1 MPKKETSKSTT
12 KVVKKKPSQI
22 SETKTKKH
30 SSDNKEILNA
40 PYGASGTSLV
50 EWFILEEYNP
60 KLAWS
65 AGLLVYEKMRK
76 SDAQVFATLLAME
89 LPIRSTKWDIM
100 PASDEEGETGDF
112 EHEVADFVRKALFEK
127 METPFD
133 DFLREVLTMLP
144 FWFAPFEKV
153 WTADSEFVWLKKL
166 SFRKQNSIHK
176 WQQEDWTAGITQIL
190 PQTVVEWVNEWKNL
204 VSIPASKILLFSF
217 RREGENYEGVSVL
230 RSAYKHWYFKETM
243 YKFDAVRHERQS
255 VGIPVIYLP
264 STASPEDKAEA
275 QRIVANIRASE
286 QTGVVMPWPKEDG
299 WLFEFADMKAGQ
311 NTNLFE
317 SIKHHNR
324 EIAKNILAQF
334 LELGDTESGS
344 KALSEDQSDLF
355 LLSLVAVANQIKDTI
370 NRFLIPELVDY
381 NFDGVK
387 EYPKIT
393 FEKLG
398 SVDYEKIANIL
409 SSLASGELITKDE
422 DLEDYLRTKMNL
434 PARKKDEENPEDAE
448 GGVAVDP
455 EDPEDT
461 PDAWASNEAELDSLQ
476 EELDWMQASETLDEE
491 NLEFTTDS
499 ILEWM
504 EFAVDYLE
512 DHSLEFVAKGDQLSD
527 EHKKAISEA
536 LRKKYGSVNQS
547 KAIIDKSIEDK
558 TGEISKA
565 QDKFKADTAWIKKQI
580 EWMRAIHDAIKKGKW
595 TVAQRK
601 QLASE
606 ISDLNKKIKAMRGQ
620 RDSVVTPLKEFK
632 TAYLKGRTVVNQIIR
647 ARKKQVAE
655 KIRSLYDEISSGRKS
670 VKDGTQPLKDDISW
684 NTEQMRSLRKMI
696 AWLPKWDSKRE
707 SIKSMIDAMT
717 EENIQNRSA
726 IKKSNADFQG
736 KASWIRSDIK
746 KERDSVKTF
755 HEHGPDCNHEHIPD
769 EAQVFFD
776 ASFLGLSRM
785 FNNKFIV
792 ELQNECRT
800 PDDYA
805 RLKQKGFK
813 FNDYEKDSWRPMT
826 FSERKVN
833 FVSLKRSMETFEKVL
848 QENVDWIV
856 QKQREDILK
865 QIKKAVDD
873 NDIAAV
879 WAVKAKYTAD
889 LSQALTDVQKEM
901 FEIGKKSAAVEMAVQ
916 VPATKAEVR
925 GAMRVQNDAM
935 IEGMVNDMEVTAK
948 KAAAQVINKKGGSIT
963 TTNSAEAVAAAG
975 ESIDKVI
982 SGQVN
987 ALKTLGITGSVNLW
1001 RSSIFERYPEKIY
1014 WFQFSAILDSRTTET
1029 CRSLD
1034 GRVVKAWS
1042 PEYYMYAPPRHYNC
1056 RSIWVEILNEE
1067 SFKPEFTGV
1076 PSSIPANATIETF
1089 KDIKAP
1095 IVLKGSPVMT
1105 VIQKELDETREKL
1118 KLLEETW
1125 KYKNRAD
1132 GYRTRIAELEKSLQW
1147 SFNEY
1152 CREVLV
1158 ADGIEFKEVSE

>member
-1 MPKKETSKSTT
+1 MTKKETSKSTEST
-12 KVVKKKPSQI
+12 VEKVPSQI

-30 SSDNKEILNA
+30 SSDKKDLLNTF
-40 PYGASGTSLV
+40 GASGTSLV
-50 EWFILEEYNP
+50 EGYILEEYNP

-100 PASDEEGETGDF
+100 PASDENGETGDR
-112 EHEVADFVRKALFEK
+112 EHEIADFVRKALFEK

-133 DFLREVLTMLP
+133 DLLREVLTMLP
-144 FWFAPFEKV
+144 FGFSLFEKV
-153 WTADSEFVWLKKL
+153 WTADSKYIWLKKL
-166 SFRKQNSIHK
+166 ASRKQNSIHK
-176 WQQEDWTAGITQIL
+176 WQQLDRTAGVQQIL
-190 PQTVVEWVNEWKNL
+190 PQTVIEWVNAWLNL
-204 VSIPASKILLFSF
+204 VSIPASKLLLFSF

-264 STASPEDKAEA
+264 SSATPEDKEQAKI
-275 QRIVANIRASE
+275 IVANIRATE

-299 WLFEFADMKAGQ
+299 WLFEFADMKSGQ
-311 NTNLFE
+311 STNLFE

-381 NFDGVK
+381 NFDDVK
-387 EYPKIT
+387 EYPKLT

-398 SVDYEKIANIL
+398 VVDYEKIANIL
-409 SSLASGELITKDE
+409 SSLASSELLTKDE
-422 DLEDYLRTKMNL
+422 DLEDYLRTTLNL
-434 PARKKDEENPEDAE
+434 PARKKDEGTDDDSEDDETGGVQKKDTPENPE
-448 GGVAVDP
+448 P
-455 EDPEDT
+455 T
-461 PDAWASNEAELDSLQ
+461 PK
-476 EELDWMQASETLDEE
+476 ETIQKE
-491 NLEFTTDS
+491 
-499 ILEWM
+499 
-504 EFAVDYLE
+504 
-512 DHSLEFVAKGDQLSD
+512 
-527 EHKKAISEA
+527 
-536 LRKKYGSVNQS
+536 
-547 KAIIDKSIEDK
+547 IIDE
-558 TGEISKA
+558 
-565 QDKFKADTAWIKKQI
+565 
-580 EWMRAIHDAIKKGKW
+580 
-595 TVAQRK
+595 
-601 QLASE
+601 
-606 ISDLNKKIKAMRGQ
+606 
-620 RDSVVTPLKEFK
+620 KEE
-632 TAYLKGRTVVNQIIR
+632 
-647 ARKKQVAE
+647 E
-655 KIRSLYDEISSGRKS
+655 K
-670 VKDGTQPLKDDISW
+670 
-684 NTEQMRSLRKMI
+684 
-696 AWLPKWDSKRE
+696 
-707 SIKSMIDAMT
+707 
-717 EENIQNRSA
+717 
-726 IKKSNADFQG
+726 
-736 KASWIRSDIK
+736 
-746 KERDSVKTF
+746 F
-755 HEHGPDCNHEHIPD
+755 HEHGPDCNHEKIPD
-769 EAQVFFD
+769 DAQVFFD
-776 ASFLGLSRM
+776 ASFLGMSRM

-800 PDDYA
+800 ADDYA

-813 FNDYEKDSWRPMT
+813 FNDYEKEAFRPMT

-833 FVSLKRSMETFEKVL
+833 FVSLKRSMETFEKIL
-848 QENVDWIV
+848 QDNVDSII

-865 QIKKAVDD
+865 QIKKAVDS

-879 WAVKAKYTAD
+879 GTIKAKYTAD

-901 FEIGKKSAAVEMAVQ
+901 FEIWKKSAAVEMSVQ

-935 IEGMVNDMEVTAK
+935 IEWMVNDMEVTAK
-948 KAAAQVINKKGGSIT
+948 KAATQVINKNGGSIT
-963 TTNSAEAVAAAG
+963 TTSSSEAVAAAWS
-975 ESIDKVI
+975 SIDKVMT
-982 SGQVN
+982 GQVN
-987 ALKTLGITGSVNLW
+987 TLKTLGITGSVNLG

-1014 WFQFSAILDSRTTET
+1014 WFQFSAILDSSTTQT

-1042 PEYYMYAPPRHYNC
+1042 REFYDYAPPRHYGC

-1067 SFKPEFTGV
+1067 SFKPEFTWI
-1076 PSSIPANATIETF
+1076 PSSIPANQTIETF

-1095 IVLKGSPVMT
+1095 IVLKWSPVMT

-1118 KLLEETW
+1118 KQLEISW

-1132 GYRTRIAELEKSLQW
+1132 WYRTRIAELEKSLQW
-1147 SFNEY
+1147 TFSEY
-1152 CREVLV
+1152 CREVLI
-1158 ADGIEFKEVSE
+1158 ADGISFKEVSE

>member
-1 MPKKETSKSTT
+1 MVKKDSKKSTA
-12 KVVKKKPSQI
+12 KVAAETPTQISPTRVKKTGTDKG
-22 SETKTKKH
+22 EM
-30 SSDNKEILNA
+30 LNT
-40 PYGASGTSLV
+40 YGASWTPLV
-50 EWFILEEYNP
+50 EWYIGEEYNP
-60 KLAWS
+60 KLEGH
-65 AGLLVYEKMRK
+65 AGLVMYDKMRK

-89 LPIRSTKWDIM
+89 LPIRATKWSIA
-100 PASDEEGETGDF
+100 PATNEEGETGDF
-112 EHEVADFVRKALFEK
+112 EHEVADFVTKALFEK
-127 METPFD
+127 METCFD
-133 DFLREVLTMLP
+133 DVLREILTMLP
-144 FWFAPFEKV
+144 FGFSVFEKV
-153 WTADSEFVWLKKL
+153 WTSDGEKIWLKKL
-166 SFRKQNSIHK
+166 WSRKQTSIHK
-176 WQQEDWTAGITQIL
+176 WQLQDWTAGVQQVL
-190 PQTVVEWVNEWKNL
+190 PQTAVEWEAEWMNIAN
-204 VSIPASKILLFSF
+204 IPASKLLIFSF

-230 RSAYKHWYFKETM
+230 RSAYKHWYFKDSM

-255 VGIPVIYLP
+255 VWIPVIYLP
-264 STASPEDKAEA
+264 ETATPEDKAEA
-275 QRIVANIRASE
+275 QVIVSNIRSTE
-286 QTGVVMPWPKEDG
+286 QTGIVMPWPKDAG
-299 WLFEFADMKAGQ
+299 WLFEFADMKSGQ
-311 NTNLFE
+311 STNLFE

-355 LLSLVAVANQIKDTI
+355 LLSLGAIGKQICDI
-370 NRFLIPELVDY
+370 FNRFLIPELCDLNY
-381 NFDGVK
+381 DNIP
-387 EYPKIT
+387 EYPKMT

-398 SVDYEKIANIL
+398 SIDYEKFANVL
-409 SSLASGELITKDE
+409 SSLTSAELLTKDE
-422 DLEDYLRTKMNL
+422 DLEDYLRTTLNL
-434 PARKKDEENPEDAE
+434 PARKKDEENPEDTE

-512 DHSLEFVAKGDQLSD
+512 DHSLEFVAKGDHLSD
-527 EHKKAISEA
+527 EHKKAIAEA

-547 KAIIDKSIEDK
+547 KAVIDKSIEDK

-565 QDKFKADTAWIKKQI
+565 QDKFKADTAWIKNEI
-580 EWMRAIHDAIKKGKW
+580 ESLRSTHESIKKGKW

-601 QLASE
+601 QLASK
-606 ISDLNKKIKAMRGQ
+606 ISELNKKIKAMRGQ

-684 NTEQMRSLRKMI
+684 NTEQMRNLRKMI

-746 KERDSVKTF
+746 KERDSVKEF

-848 QENVDWIV
+848 QENVDWII

-865 QIKKAVDD
+865 QIKKAVDN
-873 NDIAAV
+873 NDIAAIGTI
-879 WAVKAKYTAD
+879 KAKYTAD
-889 LSQALTDVQKEM
+889 LSQALTDVQKEL
-901 FEIGKKSAAVEMAVQ
+901 FEIWKKSAAVEMAVQ

-935 IEGMVNDMEVTAK
+935 IEWMVNDMEVTAK
-948 KAAAQVINKKGGSIT
+948 KAATQVINKKGGSIT

-987 ALKTLGITGSVNLW
+987 TLKTLGITGSVNLG

-1042 PEYYMYAPPRHYNC
+1042 PEFYMYAPPRHYNC

-1067 SFKPEFTGV
+1067 SFKPEFTGI

-1105 VIQKELDETREKL
+1105 VIQKELEETREKL
-1118 KLLEETW
+1118 RLLEETW

-1132 GYRTRIAELEKSLQW
+1132 GYRARIAELEKSLQW

>member
-1 MPKKETSKSTT
+1 MSKKETSKSTT
-12 KVVKKKPSQI
+12 KVVKKELSQI

-30 SSDNKEILNA
+30 SSDEKDILNA

-50 EWFILEEYNP
+50 EWFIQEEYNP
-60 KLAWS
+60 KLAWQ

-100 PASDEEGETGDF
+100 PASDENGETGDR
-112 EHEVADFVRKALFEK
+112 EHEIADFVRKAIFEK

-133 DFLREVLTMLP
+133 DFIREVLTMLA

-166 SFRKQNSIHK
+166 AFRKQNSIHK

-204 VSIPASKILLFSF
+204 VSIPASKLLLFSF

-264 STASPEDKAEA
+264 STATDADKAEA

-381 NFDGVK
+381 NYDGVK
-387 EYPKIT
+387 EYPKLT

-434 PARKKDEENPEDAE
+434 PARKKDEENPEDDE
-448 GGVAVDP
+448 TGGVVDP

-476 EELDWMQASETLDEE
+476 EELDWMQASETPDEDDF
-491 NLEFTTDS
+491 EFTTDN

-512 DHSLEFVAKGDQLSD
+512 ENALEFVAKGDQLSD

-547 KAIIDKSIEDK
+547 KAVIDKTIEDK
-558 TGEISKA
+558 TGEIAKA
-565 QDKFKADTAWIKKQI
+565 QDKFKAETAWIKNEI
-580 EWMRAIHDAIKKGKW
+580 ESLRSIHDNIKKGKW

-601 QLASE
+601 QLASK
-606 ISDLNKKIKAMRGQ
+606 ISELNKKIKAMRGQ
-620 RDSVVTPLKEFK
+620 RDSVVKPLQEFK

-655 KIRSLYDEISSGRKS
+655 KIRSLYEEISSGRKS
-670 VKDGTQPLKDDISW
+670 VKDGTQPLKDDISS
-684 NTEQMRSLRKMI
+684 NTEQMRNLRKMI

-746 KERDSVKTF
+746 KERDSVKEF

-769 EAQVFFD
+769 DAEVFFD
-776 ASFLGLSRM
+776 TNFIELSRM

-800 PDDYA
+800 SDDYA

-813 FNDYEKDSWRPMT
+813 FNDYEKESWRPMT

-848 QENVDWIV
+848 QENVDWIL

-865 QIKKAVDD
+865 QVKKAVDS
-873 NDIAAV
+873 NDIAAIGTI
-879 WAVKAKYTAD
+879 KAKYTAD

-901 FEIGKKSAAVEMAVQ
+901 FEIGKKSAAVEMSVQ

-925 GAMRVQNDAM
+925 WAMRVQNDAM
-935 IEGMVNDMEVTAK
+935 IEWMVNDMEVTAK
-948 KAAAQVINKKGGSIT
+948 KAATQVINKKGGSIT

-987 ALKTLGITGSVNLW
+987 TLKTLWITGSVNLG

-1014 WFQFSAILDSRTTET
+1014 WFQFSAILDNRTTET

-1034 GRVVKAWS
+1034 GRVVKAGS
-1042 PEYYMYAPPRHYNC
+1042 KEFYDYAPPRHYNC

-1067 SFKPEFTGV
+1067 SFKPDFTGI

-1118 KLLEETW
+1118 RLLEESW

-1132 GYRTRIAELEKSLQW
+1132 GYRARIAELEKSIQW
-1147 SFNEY
+1147 SFSEY
-1152 CREVLV
+1152 CREVLT
-1158 ADGIEFKEVSE
+1158 ADWIEFKEVSA